1 VCKNKK
7 KKGGDDVNQLCDAT
21 DDEFKEI
28 VDLVGMSSK
37 PLHVKRLR
45 KVIDERKEATRAKIK
60 KKQLKKKKKKTLENN
75 KKRIHNNNDNE
86 GKQDTFFFVLKFA
99 EFHFFKNNEIS

>member
-1 VCKNKK
+1 M
-7 KKGGDDVNQLCDAT
+7 NQLCDAT

-45 KVIDERKEATRAKIK
+45 KAIDEHKAAATRAKMK
-60 KKQLKKKKKKTLENN
+60 KKQQQQLKKKKKPSEDN
-75 KKRIHNNNDNE
+75 KRRNE
-86 GKQDTFFFVLKFA
+86 GKKSSFFSLKFA
-99 EFHFFKNNEIS
+99 EFRFFLNRNFLD

>member
-1 VCKNKK
+1 M
-7 KKGGDDVNQLCDAT
+7 NQLCDAT

-45 KVIDERKEATRAKIK
+45 KAIDEHKAAAAATRAKMK
-60 KKQLKKKKKKTLENN
+60 KKQQQQLKKKKKPSEDN
-75 KKRIHNNNDNE
+75 KRRNE
-86 GKQDTFFFVLKFA
+86 GKESSVFFIKICRISFFFK
-99 EFHFFKNNEIS
+99 

>member
-1 VCKNKK
+1 VQKQK

-60 KKQLKKKKKKTLENN
+60 KKQLKKKKKTLENN